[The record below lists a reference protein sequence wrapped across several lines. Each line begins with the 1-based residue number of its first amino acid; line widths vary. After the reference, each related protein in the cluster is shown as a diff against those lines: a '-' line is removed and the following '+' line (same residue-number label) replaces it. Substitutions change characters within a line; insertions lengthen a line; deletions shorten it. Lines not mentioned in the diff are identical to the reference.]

1 MRAGRW
7 LVWGLAAALA
17 AAKVSAAG
25 SEPPPEGWLE
35 VSGPPELALPRD
47 HGAHPGYRTEWWY
60 LTGLVES
67 EAGERFG
74 FQLTFFRQGLAP
86 GPGGPGDSALRA
98 RQVLAA
104 HLAVA
109 DIGRQRFT
117 HAERLRRADGGL
129 AGFATDDLELW
140 LDDWSLERRA
150 DGTLTAR
157 ARDAGQAIGLELELR
172 PGRDLVL
179 HGDRG
184 YSQKGPE
191 PGNASAYLSWT
202 RLLAAG
208 RLEVGGKTI
217 KVRGTAWFDHEWG
230 SSQLGAGV
238 VGWDWFSLRLDDGRD
253 LMVYRLRRAD
263 GSADPFS
270 SGTLVGADGETV
282 RLGRDDVAIAPLAW
296 WTSPDTGARYP
307 VHWRLEVPSA
317 DIEVE
322 VRSLLEAAELDGTA
336 TTGVVYWEGPVAAT
350 GSATGEGYAEL
361 TGYAG
366 SLEGRF

>member
-1 MRAGRW
+1 MSRVAW
-7 LVWGLAAALA
+7 ALA
-17 AAKVSAAG
+17 AAFGTVGVAAVG
-25 SEPPPEGWLE
+25 SEAPSDGWLA
-35 VSGPPELALPRD
+35 VSGPPELELPRD
-47 HGAHPGYRTEWWY
+47 HGAHPGHRTEWWY

-67 EAGERFG
+67 ETGERFG

-86 GPGGPGDSALRA
+86 GPGRPGDSALRA

-109 DIGRQRFT
+109 DIGRQRFL

-140 LDDWSLERRA
+140 LDDWRLERRA
-150 DGTLTAR
+150 DGALVAR
-157 ARDAGQAIGLELELR
+157 ARDAERELGLELELR
-172 PGRDLVL
+172 LTRELVR
-179 HGDRG
+179 HGDLG

-202 RLLAAG
+202 RLLVAG
-208 RLEVGGKTI
+208 QLEVGGKTSR
-217 KVRGTAWFDHEWG
+217 VRGTAWFDHEWG
-230 SSQLGAGV
+230 TSQLGDGV

-270 SGTLVGADGETV
+270 SGTLVDADGEVV
-282 RLGRDDVAIAPLAW
+282 RLGRDDVAIVPRAW
-296 WTSPDTGARYP
+296 WTSPATGARYP
-307 VHWRLEVPSA
+307 VRWRLEVPSA
-317 DIEVE
+317 DIELD

-350 GSATGEGYAEL
+350 GSAAGEGYAEL